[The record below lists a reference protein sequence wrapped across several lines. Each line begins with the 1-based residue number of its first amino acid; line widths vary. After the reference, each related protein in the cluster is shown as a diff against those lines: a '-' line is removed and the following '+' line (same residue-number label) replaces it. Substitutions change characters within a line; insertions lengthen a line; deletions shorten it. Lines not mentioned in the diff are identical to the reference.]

1 MAPSPRPAMAVL
13 AVALCAASAR
23 AAAPAAADP
32 KTEYRVFLLARGA
45 KTPPAAPDRADPVWG
60 LVADLRRQIEG
71 LGATVEKTG
80 TFNTPTPEGGER
92 ANEVTVLRAAW
103 TQDELERARA
113 LGRGADLVQV
123 KIEPTAPGAAGVPRR
138 GAASPPSAA
147 DLVAQRVKAQLG
159 IAVPAD
165 MLRGA
170 GSGFDGSTARDSVAD
185 DYTAAASLL
194 GVPLKALPNDPAELA
209 RRLRAQAA
217 PARAPAAVPPV
228 PAAPGALRYDA
239 LVEKEA
245 ARTGVDPEVL
255 RGLIF
260 AAQGYSGGFAR
271 TTGLHGPMGLSMA
284 TARDLGLDRRG
295 VEDPAANIAAGADY
309 YKKLRGMFGG
319 DTSRAVAAFY
329 CGSGAVRQSRGI
341 PPDCQGFVSQFY
353 LSYQNGAAWAIDR
366 NAPRQ
371 RRPASVAE
379 LVSRPAAVGRA
390 AREDA
395 AAAVRGDTPP
405 NREWSSKRMPGSLI
419 SKVQAAAARNPFDPS
434 VKLDASIFMGLVWAE
449 GGYSSENKKPNA
461 WGAVGP
467 AQVTYSGAAPHCME
481 TDPKGKKVYDWKGI
495 SDWSGRKNVDCGA
508 KVYYDRIQWTQTKDP
523 IIGLALYNT
532 QQKHWQRII
541 SRNQVPPFP
550 ETVSYVMRAAH
561 IACSRTGT
569 QLLTPEHFEGGTA
582 QRLARAA
589 ERQLERDEFPYE
601 KIDVDPAC
609 TVFRR

>member
-1 MAPSPRPAMAVL
+1 MAPSPRSVLAVL

-23 AAAPAAADP
+23 AAVPAAADA
-32 KTEYRVFLLARGA
+32 KTEYRVYLLAREA
-45 KTPPAAPDRADPVWG
+45 KTPSSTPDRADPIWG
-60 LVADLRRQIEG
+60 LVADLRREIER
-71 LGATVEKTG
+71 LGAKVEKTG

-92 ANEVTVLRAAW
+92 ANEVTVLSASW
-103 TQDELERARA
+103 TKEELERARA
-113 LGRGADLVQV
+113 LGRGADH
-123 KIEPTAPGAAGVPRR
+123 
-138 GAASPPSAA
+138 
-147 DLVAQRVKAQLG
+147 
-159 IAVPAD
+159 
-165 MLRGA
+165 
-170 GSGFDGSTARDSVAD
+170 SVAD
-185 DYTAAASLL
+185 DYSAAAMRL
-194 GVPLKALPNDPAELA
+194 GVTLKALPDDPAELA
-209 RRLRAQAA
+209 RRLKAQPA
-217 PARAPAAVPPV
+217 PARAPAAVPPA
-228 PAAPGALRYDA
+228 PTAPGALQFDA
-239 LVEKEA
+239 FVEKEA

-309 YKKLRGMFGG
+309 YKKLLAMFGG
-319 DTSRAVAAFY
+319 DKSRAVAAFY

-341 PPDCQGFVSQFY
+341 PPDCSGFVSQFY

-366 NAPRQ
+366 NAPRR
-371 RRPASVAE
+371 RRPASVQE
-379 LVSRPAAVGRA
+379 PVSRPAAVGRA

-395 AAAVRGDTPP
+395 TAAVRGDTPP
-405 NREWSSKRMPGSLI
+405 NREWTSKRMPDSLI
-419 SKVQAAAARNPFDPS
+419 AKVLAAASRNPFDPS

-449 GGYSSENKKPNA
+449 GGYSSENKHPNA

-481 TDPKGKKVYDWKGI
+481 TNAKGKKVYDWKGI
-495 SDWSGRKNVDCGA
+495 SDWSGRKNVDFGA
-508 KVYYDRIQWTQTKDP
+508 KVYYDRIQWTATKDP

-561 IACSRTGT
+561 VACSRTGV